1 MNKSLTFKTSW
12 GWMGIAASA
21 KGARAGVC
29 RIVLPLVS
37 RRAVEM
43 ELSRTFAH
51 GLSSLN
57 GRPPHGDARQ
67 QSRAK
72 VLKEAHAQ
80 LVGFLKGKRR
90 ELDFPIDLSGG
101 SVFQR
106 QVWRAILRIPYGR
119 VRSYKWVA
127 LRVGGTRYARA
138 VGHALGVNPVPIVVP
153 CHRVVAHD
161 ASLGGF
167 AGGLRTKQKLL
178 RLEGTLPQLR
188 HERNG

>member
-1 MNKSLTFKTSW
+1 MNKSLTFKTPW
-12 GWMGIAASA
+12 GCMGIAASA

-29 RIVLPLVS
+29 RIVLPHVS

-43 ELSRTFAH
+43 ELSRTFSH
-51 GLSSLN
+51 GLASLN
-57 GRPPHGDARQ
+57 GRPTHGESRQ
-67 QSRAK
+67 QNKAILLR
-72 VLKEAHAQ
+72 EARAQ
-80 LVGFLKGKRR
+80 LVGFLEGQHR

-106 QVWRAILRIPYGR
+106 RVWRAILRIPYGR

-127 LRVGGTRYARA
+127 LRVGGTRYSRA
-138 VGHALGVNPVPIVVP
+138 VGHALGLNPVPLIVP

-167 AGGLRTKQKLL
+167 TGGLRTKRRLL
-178 RLEGTLPQLR
+178 QLEGTLPQLS
-188 HERNG
+188 RNV

>member
-1 MNKSLTFKTSW
+1 MNKSLTFKTPW

-29 RIVLPLVS
+29 RIVLPHVS

-43 ELSRTFAH
+43 ELSRTFAQ
-51 GLSSLN
+51 SPASLN
-57 GRPPHGDARQ
+57 GRPTHDDA
-67 QSRAK
+67 SPKNKAI
-72 VLKEAHAQ
+72 VLREARAQ
-80 LVGFLKGKRR
+80 LVAFLKGRRR

-106 QVWRAILRIPYGR
+106 RVWRAILRIPYGR

-138 VGHALGVNPVPIVVP
+138 VGHALGLNPVPLIVP

-167 AGGLRTKQKLL
+167 TGGLRTKRRLL
-178 RLEGTLPQLR
+178 QLEGTLPQLS
-188 HERNG
+188 RNV